1 MGRKRGKSKSSDRGW
16 ERCQDRERGTE
27 GKKGEGIKGWLV
39 AHVMEETWSLASLA
53 GSLLMCFTHPAK
65 SMGADHWTL
74 NFNCPPPIGDMT
86 PLTNSVCAQYTSPLM
101 MVNAMEHMC
110 NIMRKRHANS
120 ENESESKWSRTLSS
134 DSEWGTLGRL
144 RGGKN
149 TVQPR

>member
-1 MGRKRGKSKSSDRGW
+1 MESYHTSRERKRYSKEGW
-16 ERCQDRERGTE
+16 EGKEEKVKAATEGERDAKTGREGQR

-86 PLTNSVCAQYTSPLM
+86 PLTNSACAQYTSPLM

-120 ENESESKWSRTLSS
+120 ENESESK
-134 DSEWGTLGRL
+134 
-144 RGGKN
+144 
-149 TVQPR
+149 